1 MPAMTGEEGSEI
13 DYAGRIERALRG
25 ALRELLAEVAED
37 GLPGENHFYLS
48 FRTDAPG
55 VVLSAELRELYPEEM
70 TVVLQHQFWDLEVD
84 DDCFSVTLKFSGRP
98 QRIAVPF
105 EAMTAFADPCA
116 EFGLR
121 FQQLE
126 DDLAGA
132 SGRPA
137 PEDGAKAGRTSSPA
151 ESNGNPNDSPNG
163 NPNGNVVKLEDFR
176 R

>member
-1 MPAMTGEEGSEI
+1 MSEDDGSEI
-13 DYAGRIERALRG
+13 DYAGRIEQALRG

-37 GLPGENHFYLS
+37 GLPGDNHFYLS

-55 VVLSAELRELYPEEM
+55 VVLGAHLRDLYPEEM

-84 DDCFSVTLKFSGRP
+84 DECFSVTLKFSGRP
-98 QRIAVPF
+98 ERIAVPF

-126 DDLAGA
+126 EDLSGA
-132 SGRPA
+132 A
-137 PEDGAKAGRTSSPA
+137 PSAASMEGVASTDEDGAKAGPPSTRA
-151 ESNGNPNDSPNG
+151 GEQNGK
-163 NPNGNVVKLEDFR
+163 VVQIEDFR

>member
-1 MPAMTGEEGSEI
+1 MSEDDGSEI

-37 GLPGENHFYLS
+37 GLPGENHFYVS

-55 VVLSAELRELYPEEM
+55 VVLSPELRDLYREEM

-84 DDCFSVTLKFSGRP
+84 DESFSVTLKFSGRP

-126 DDLAGA
+126 NDLAGA
-132 SGRPA
+132 SAAGA
-137 PEDGAKAGRTSSPA
+137 PISEDGAKAGGASSGA
-151 ESNGNPNDSPNG
+151 DHNGK
-163 NPNGNVVKLEDFR
+163 VVQIDDFR